1 MKTTYLFPAWTKY
14 LGAILAVP
22 GLILGYL
29 VVYQNYSIPGLEVR
43 MRSTST
49 LFLSA
54 REDFTN
60 EVALTLVVAGL
71 LLVAFSRTK
80 KEDELTAKI
89 RLNSLYWAILV
100 NYILY
105 ACLALLAFVSYL
117 LKSPPFSKLID
128 GLTNNLEYTV
138 YNFFVPLVIFIGRFY
153 FLLYRNKNEFDIKP
167 VHYLSYKPY
176 RQIGKWVSIV
186 IMVVVAANE
195 AFNWSN
201 ALSNLF
207 WLLPLSLLLWIF
219 STEKTEDEYI
229 NATRLDAMQV
239 AVYVNYAVLLLS
251 NWTVYGLGFI
261 YIQLVNLVT
270 IPLIFILWFNYK
282 VYRIS
287 SQTEVKS
294 IQS

>member
-1 MKTTYLFPAWTKY
+1 MKTTYLFPRRAKY
-14 LGAILAVP
+14 LGALLAIP
-22 GLILGYL
+22 GFILGYM
-29 VVYQNYSIPGLEVR
+29 VVYQNYRIPGFEIRL
-43 MRSTST
+43 RSKST
-49 LFLSA
+49 LFLNA
-54 REDFTN
+54 AENFTD
-60 EVALTLVVAGL
+60 ELALTLVIVGL

-105 ACLALLAFVSYL
+105 VCLALLAFVGYL
-117 LKSPPFSKLID
+117 LKSPLFSKLID

-167 VHYLSYKPY
+167 VHYLPYKPY
-176 RQIGKWVSIV
+176 RLLSKWVSIV
-186 IMVVVAANE
+186 IIIAVAGNE
-195 AFNWSN
+195 AFSWGD

-219 STEKTEDEYI
+219 SAEKTEDEYI
-229 NATRLDAMQV
+229 NATRLEAMQV
-239 AVYVNYAVLLLS
+239 AVYVNYAILLLS
-251 NWTVYGLGFI
+251 DWLVYGIGFL

-270 IPLIFILWFNYK
+270 IPLIFIGWFYYR

-287 SQTEVKS
+287 RQTEVKS
-294 IQS
+294 I

>member
-22 GLILGYL
+22 GFILGYL
-29 VVYQNYSIPGLEVR
+29 VVYQNYSIPGLEIR
-43 MRSTST
+43 LRSTST

-54 REDFTN
+54 VENFTN
-60 EVALTLVVAGL
+60 ELALTLVVVGL

-105 ACLALLAFVSYL
+105 ACFALLAFVGYL
-117 LKSPPFSKLID
+117 LKSTSLNKFID
-128 GLTNNLEYTV
+128 DLTNNLEYTV

-153 FLLYRNKNEFDIKP
+153 FLLYRNKNEFDIKQ
-167 VHYLSYKPY
+167 VHYLPYKPY

-186 IMVVVAANE
+186 IMAIVAANE

-251 NWTVYGLGFI
+251 NWLVYGIGFL

-270 IPLIFILWFNYK
+270 IPLIFIGWFYYR

-287 SQTEVKS
+287 RQTEVKS
-294 IQS
+294 I

>member
-1 MKTTYLFPAWTKY
+1 MKTTYLFPAWAKY
-14 LGAILAVP
+14 LGTILAVP

-29 VVYQNYSIPGLEVR
+29 VVYQNYSITGLQLR
-43 MRSTST
+43 LRSTST

-54 REDFTN
+54 REDFTD
-60 EVALTLVVAGL
+60 EVALTLVIAGL
-71 LLVAFSRTK
+71 LLVAFSRIK

-100 NYILY
+100 NYIIY
-105 ACLALLAFVSYL
+105 ICLALLGFAGYL
-117 LKSPPFSKLID
+117 LKSPSFSKLID

-153 FLLYRNKNEFDIKP
+153 YLLYRNKNEFDIKP
-167 VHYLSYKPY
+167 VHYLPYKPY
-176 RQIGKWVSIV
+176 RQIGKWMSIV

-195 AFNWSN
+195 AFNWGN

-207 WLLPLSLLLWIF
+207 WLLPLTLLLWIF

-239 AVYVNYAVLLLS
+239 AVYVNYTVLLLS

-261 YIQLVNLVT
+261 YVQLVNLVT
-270 IPLIFILWFNYK
+270 IPLIFILWFNYM
-282 VYRIS
+282 VHSIS
-287 SQTEVKS
+287 SRTEVKS
-294 IQS
+294 I